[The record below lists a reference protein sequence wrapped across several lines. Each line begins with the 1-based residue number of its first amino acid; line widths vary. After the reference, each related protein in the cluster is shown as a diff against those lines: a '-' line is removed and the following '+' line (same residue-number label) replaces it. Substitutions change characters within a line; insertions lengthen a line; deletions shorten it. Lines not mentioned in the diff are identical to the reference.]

1 MVCRCVVCRCGLS
14 SPELIKAEYEYAHI
28 CSCLI
33 CSCLVHGQ
41 ILLKQVTLRHAK
53 SHAHPSLRNL
63 KLEHN
68 HAIDR
73 EAMAVKM
80 RLAGK
85 LTGEMQG
92 QVVKLTG
99 EQARPQQQ
107 NEYVVIIAVLN
118 ANERS
123 GSTPQLIVPLLAV
136 RY

>member
-1 MVCRCVVCRCGLS
+1 MVCRCGLS

-33 CSCLVHGQ
+33 CSCLVYGH

-99 EQARPQQQ
+99 EQARSQQQ

>member
-1 MVCRCVVCRCGLS
+1 MVCRYVVCRCGLS

-53 SHAHPSLRNL
+53 SHAHPSLRNV

-118 ANERS
+118 ANER
-123 GSTPQLIVPLLAV
+123 
-136 RY
+136 